1 MQAGRQRQSRLCQR
15 GLYTKGG
22 YAWQTKGREET
33 TEQLQDYRDRPVL
46 WSNKEDSVYS
56 FVNMTCNRLVSRLAL
71 ASGVVLVLVLASAG
85 CTKAAG
91 GASSREAAPLNDQ
104 AISQPE
110 RDYRDKVYPILK
122 NNCFRCH
129 SGMNHRGGLSMN
141 TRESLLKGGRDG
153 VVVIPGKPETSLLV
167 DLVRHEGPKND
178 PMPMPPKSKL
188 SDADIHVLTQWVKD
202 GAVMVPMRP

>member
-1 MQAGRQRQSRLCQR
+1 MAD
-15 GLYTKGG
+15 
-22 YAWQTKGREET
+22 KGREET
-33 TEQLQDYRDRPVL
+33 TEQLQDYWHRFVL
-46 WSNKEDSVYS
+46 WSSKEDSVYS
-56 FVNMTCNRLVSRLAL
+56 FVNMVRNRLVSELAL
-71 ASGVVLVLVLASAG
+71 TCGVVLVLVLASAG
-85 CTKAAG
+85 CTKAASG
-91 GASSREAAPLNDQ
+91 GSASPEASSPDSQ

-202 GAVMVPMRP
+202 GAVMVPIRP